1 MTYDVGKPPDQLFV
15 FVSFSGRL
23 SSILQTAVK
32 EANARIETTTP
43 PHMPKQDQRVILT
56 QNLKFRVLQDP
67 LPKVS
72 GHLSFCITT
81 TTTTENSL
89 RRTTTPPLL
98 CLPQPRNVWLG
109 RRLWVMAL
117 YTDKELGRK

>member
-23 SSILQTAVK
+23 SLILQMAVK
-32 EANARIETTTP
+32 KANARIETTTP

-56 QNLKFRVLQDP
+56 QNLKFGVLQDP

-72 GHLSFCITT
+72 EHCAALCIGSSLSQSTMECCIVPIVLIVT
-81 TTTTENSL
+81 
-89 RRTTTPPLL
+89 
-98 CLPQPRNVWLG
+98 CLGFPDGLG
-109 RRLWVMAL
+109 QNLTL
-117 YTDKELGRK
+117 FLGME